1 MIPTYESDEKLA
13 VALRSVLTQA
23 PGPEAMQIA
32 VVDDASPSNRIEQ
45 LVKAVDSK
53 NRIQVIRN
61 EQRLGL
67 CGNWNRAI
75 SLAQGRLVHLL
86 HQDDYVHD
94 GFYERMKF
102 AFQSA
107 PQIGMAFCRSRFVD
121 GEDRYLKTSS
131 RERWTA
137 GILDRWIYRIGV
149 RQRIQT
155 PAAVV
160 ARSTYEAIGGYLP
173 ELRFALDWEMWV
185 RIAARFEVWYEPT
198 AACTYRRHTG
208 NETTRLWNTGA
219 IWPDLIAAIEINSRS
234 FPEVAR
240 NQLRAKS
247 LRWNAHSAVRTA
259 FNQYRYGEHER
270 AYATLTRAKELFE
283 RLDDSHT
290 FDLTFHRMQLLE
302 RRLIQQRQSNAA

>member
-1 MIPTYESDEKLA
+1 MIPTYESDEKLW
-13 VALRSVLTQA
+13 VALRSVLMQDF
-23 PGPEAMQIA
+23 GPERMQIA
-32 VVDDASPSNRIEQ
+32 VVDDASPSNRIAQ
-45 LVKAVDSK
+45 LVREIDPN
-53 NRIQVIRN
+53 NRVQIIQN

-75 SLAQGRLVHLL
+75 SLARGHLVHLL

-94 GFYERMKF
+94 GFYDRMKF
-102 AFQSA
+102 AFESA

-131 RERWTA
+131 RERWTP
-137 GILDRWIYRIGV
+137 GILDRWIHRIGV
-149 RQRIQT
+149 RQRVQT

-173 ELRFALDWEMWV
+173 ELRYALDWEMWV
-185 RIAARFEVWYEPT
+185 RIAARYAVWYEPT

-234 FPEVAR
+234 FPEDSR
-240 NQLRAKS
+240 EQLRAKS

-259 FNQYRYGEHER
+259 FNQYRFGEWER
-270 AYATLTRAKELFE
+270 ARATLVRARELFD
-283 RLDDSHT
+283 RLTDSHR
-290 FDLTFHRMQLLE
+290 FDLTYHRMQLLE
-302 RRLIQQRQSNAA
+302 RRLQQTHGNKAA